1 MFRGNRAQ
9 KRGASAGSAK
19 FCHTLKGTMDKIAIN
34 DPVNSL
40 PAKSKIRAVVTPAGT
55 PAHECHLALPEK
67 GGRET

>member
-1 MFRGNRAQ
+1 
-9 KRGASAGSAK
+9 
-19 FCHTLKGTMDKIAIN
+19 MDKIAIN